1 MRRRRTPPA
10 TPGMGPA
17 WPAAAGDAST
27 QGARARYFLPQH
39 SAVPAATSL
48 LSTPACALAAISVTP
63 VSVYPLGFLPLLAYS
78 TPASTPIAAI
88 FSGYCWLVAAITP
101 APTFF
106 TPSQPPSTLTITTF
120 FSLPAFFSALYA
132 PAAAGSLIV

>member
-10 TPGMGPA
+10 APGTGPA
-17 WPAAAGDAST
+17 CRSGAAGVSAP
-27 QGARARYFLPQH
+27 ACAYFLPQH

-48 LSTPACALAAISVTP
+48 LSTPESGLAAISVTP
-63 VSVYPLGFLPLLAYS
+63 VSLYPLGFLPLLASS

-101 APTFF
+101 APTFL